1 MIAHTRQF
9 PTRPNITN
17 MESTVVIATPANSD
31 MIEDCPSLNKN
42 KPTHCLFILTT
53 FKCKEAKNVLLYTTD
68 TNNEKG

>member
-17 MESTVVIATPANSD
+17 MESTVVIATPANLD
-31 MIEDCPSLNKN
+31 MIDDCPNLNKN
-42 KPTHCLFILTT
+42 KATHCVVLTT
-53 FKCKEAKNVLLYTTD
+53 FKCKEAKDSLQYTTD